1 MQRLRVLPA
10 SLLPLGMLLLALPA
24 QAVEAPPLPN
34 RAVEAPPLPA
44 GVPPVTA
51 PGTVRPAAPA
61 PVPATPAAPAAP
73 TLRPGEMMFNFQDAD
88 IQAVIKTVSQFT
100 GRNFLIDPR
109 VKGKITIVSSKPLAR
124 AAVYEVFLSAIRSQG
139 FNVVDGPG
147 GLIKIVP
154 DVEARQGAR
163 LEAGQRLSDQWVTQV
178 IPVERASA
186 NQLVPLLRPLL
197 SNNATLSVYPPSN
210 LLIVTD
216 TSSSIRGMLQVLAR
230 IDQKGAADV
239 TIIPLKHVSALDI
252 AQIVSRLMEG
262 ASAAVISPALAPGQ
276 PPAAGGAATVDQRLT
291 IVPDLRTNS
300 LMVRADNPTR
310 VAELRALI
318 EKIDVPARGTGQTH
332 VVFLR
337 NAESKKL
344 AETLRGLLA
353 AEARSAAQAPA
364 APGVPGAA
372 RSGETSSLIQAD
384 EATNS
389 LIISAPDAVY
399 NNLRAVIEKLDQR
412 RAQVYVEAL
421 ITEVSS
427 KRASELGIQWST
439 GAAMGSGGIA
449 GVFNVPS
456 GPGIIET
463 VATQGTTL
471 SSAGGLTV
479 GFIGNEVTLS
489 DGRKVRGLGALA
501 RALETDSDANILSTP
516 NLLTLDNV
524 EAKIMVGQT
533 VPFLTGSFAQA
544 TGTGTSV
551 NPFQTIERKDV
562 GLTLKIK
569 PQISEGDGV
578 RMQIFQEIQSVI
590 ESKDP
595 LIQSTNKRS
604 IETTVVVDDGNMIVL
619 GGLIEDRSSRGITGI
634 PYLSSI
640 PFIGPLFTYRDRSKT
655 KTNLMVFLRPVIVR
669 SAADSNG
676 FTANRYDYMRGVDPD
691 ISRDQ
696 RAIIDRF
703 GQDNVKSKAAKDAG
717 KPETAPKTET
727 PAQNEPVSET
737 TVPKPAAEEAAAVP
751 ATAPATPAESAL
763 PATATPPVTAPAATP
778 APAPEQAAP
787 VALPEAPATPAP
799 ATGPEPEELTP

>member
-1 MQRLRVLPA
+1 MPRLRFLPV

-34 RAVEAPPLPA
+34 RAVEAPPMPA
-44 GVPPVTA
+44 GAPPVAA
-51 PGTVRPAAPA
+51 PATRPVAPAAIPAPAAPA
-61 PVPATPAAPAAP
+61 
-73 TLRPGEMMFNFQDAD
+73 LRPGEMMFNFQDAD

-139 FNVVDGPG
+139 FNAVDGPG
-147 GLIKIVP
+147 GIIKIVP

-163 LEAGQRLSDQWVTQV
+163 LEDGQRFSDQWVTQV
-178 IPVERASA
+178 VPVERASA

-197 SNNATLSVYPPSN
+197 STNATLSVYPPSN

-216 TSSSIRGMLQVLAR
+216 TSSAIRSMLRVLAR
-230 IDQKGAADV
+230 IDQKGAADITV
-239 TIIPLKHVSALDI
+239 IPLKHVSALDV
-252 AQIVSRLMEG
+252 AQIVSRLLEG

-276 PPAAGGAATVDQRLT
+276 PPAAAGAATVDQRLT

-310 VAELRALI
+310 VHELRTLI
-318 EKIDVPARGTGQTH
+318 DKIDVPARGTGQTH

-353 AEARSAAQAPA
+353 AEARSAAPAA
-364 APGVPGAA
+364 APGAPGAA
-372 RSGETSSLIQAD
+372 RSGETTSLIQAD

-389 LIISAPDAVY
+389 LVISAPDAVY

-427 KRASELGIQWST
+427 TRASELGIQWST
-439 GAAMGSGGIA
+439 GAAVGKGGIA

-463 VATQGTTL
+463 VATQGATL
-471 SSAGGLTV
+471 VDAGGLTV

-501 RALETDSDANILSTP
+501 RALETDVDANILSTP
-516 NLLTLDNV
+516 NLLTVDNV
-524 EAKIMVGQT
+524 EAKIIVGQN

-544 TGTGTSV
+544 TGTGTTV

-569 PQISEGDGV
+569 PQISEGNGI
-578 RMQIFQEIQSVI
+578 RLQIFQEIQSVVP
-590 ESKDP
+590 SKDP

-640 PFIGPLFTYRDRSKT
+640 PFIGPLFTYRDRSKA
-655 KTNLMVFLRPVIVR
+655 KTNLMVFLRPLIVR
-669 SAADSNG
+669 STEDSSG
-676 FTANRYDYMRGVDPD
+676 FTVNRYDYMRGVNPD
-691 ISRDQ
+691 LARDQ
-696 RAIIDRF
+696 KAILERF
-703 GQDNVKSKAAKDAG
+703 APGSVKPRQEKDAG
-717 KPETAPKTET
+717 KTEVTPKTEGPAQAETAPET
-727 PAQNEPVSET
+727 PAA
-737 TVPKPAAEEAAAVP
+737 KPAADDTPVPAAAQP
-751 ATAPATPAESAL
+751 APPAA
-763 PATATPPVTAPAATP
+763 ATPPVTAPAAIP
-778 APAPEQAAP
+778 VPAPEPAAP
-787 VALPEAPATPAP
+787 VPEQTAPAAEPTAAPTPPPATAPGEPAP
-799 ATGPEPEELTP
+799 